1 MLSLWST
8 VIALIVNVAGSIWLV
23 PAHGAAGA
31 VVANAVAFLVF
42 FVARTEA
49 SAHVWRPFPRA
60 RLYAFV
66 IAAVA
71 LSIATLVWGP
81 SLPIHFSFVWLGML
95 PVVVWCFRAEWV
107 GMYGA
112 FRSAIKTE
120 LLSSEP
126 SGGSGTIP

>member
-8 VIALIVNVAGSIWLV
+8 IAGLVVNVALSVWLV

-31 VVANAVAFLVF
+31 VVANAIAFLVF

-66 IAAVA
+66 TAGVG
-71 LSIATLVWGP
+71 LSIATLVYGP
-81 SLPIHFSFVWLGML
+81 RAPFHFSVVWLALL
-95 PVVVWCFRAEWV
+95 PVVAWCFRHEWS
-107 GMYGA
+107 GMHRALHDALKTRRRYPEPDQEPGA
-112 FRSAIKTE
+112 
-120 LLSSEP
+120 LP
-126 SGGSGTIP
+126 